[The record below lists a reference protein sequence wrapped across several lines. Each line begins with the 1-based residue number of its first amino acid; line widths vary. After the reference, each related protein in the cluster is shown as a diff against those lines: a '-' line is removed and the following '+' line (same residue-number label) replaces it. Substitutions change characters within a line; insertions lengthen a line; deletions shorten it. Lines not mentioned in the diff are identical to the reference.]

1 MIALLTRRHARARL
15 QAGALCLREH
25 EKGFDDFVAMADRRM
40 NFPLAWWSGL
50 ERGGALLFERH
61 PAG

>member
-1 MIALLTRRHARARL
+1 
-15 QAGALCLREH
+15 
-25 EKGFDDFVAMADRRM
+25 MADRRM

-61 PAG
+61 MGS